1 MKRRDALKLGLGA
14 AGAGLAA
21 RQADAQVITDQWDTH
36 PQSGLVFPDN
46 FEPSIV
52 VAPSPPARPFAVPL
66 NIMPIAEPIDP
77 STYDPPIEP
86 ARHQRFTEFTPR
98 KHYREVLSEFRWKY
112 HTDAPYGDGTGA
124 TGRDG
129 DPDVGSWH
137 WGFNGIT
144 PGETYHARYGEPVV
158 LRRENFLPPVGTGH
172 VNFALPS
179 PTIHLHN
186 AHTASE
192 SDGLPQDFFDPGE
205 FWDHHYCN
213 FPAGSP
219 HGWEADNPE
228 IMNTL
233 WYHDHRLDFT
243 ATNVYAGFSGFYL
256 LFDERDS
263 GNENDKNPK
272 AFRLPSGDYDIPMV
286 LHDVQ
291 FNQDGQAVWDFFTPS
306 PKAKDAPEDVGNF
319 GGKPHSFGPSPQKY
333 TTTGMIGDKYTVNRT
348 IQPYLDVK
356 RRKYRFRILNGG
368 PSRLYRILLQVIP
381 KNGAP
386 YFDEF
391 TQISNDGNLFE
402 RPLKVTSV
410 DIWVAN
416 RMDVIVDFS
425 KYKAGDRIRFVNNLE
440 SRSDGA
446 GPTGYTVENITDKD
460 GLVEFRPLPGKVKD
474 PSRIP
479 KKMRDLPK
487 IRMSEVKQERLFVF
501 DYDNG
506 LWTVNGKLMDP
517 NRIDAQIEQGSAEIW
532 TFRNAGSAWA
542 HPVHTHF
549 EEFQILEVNGIP
561 VKEGDVLRAR
571 KDVVSLGPDDE
582 VKFFGRWRDFLGKHV
597 MHCHNVVHE
606 DHAMMIRWDIVP
618 SATSDGHHGHDH
630 VDDDDDHGRGRK
642 DRADASDSLSDPA
655 SNTKKG

>member
-14 AGAGLAA
+14 AGAGVVSAPA
-21 RQADAQVITDQWDTH
+21 RAQVVTDQWDEH

-46 FEPSIV
+46 FEPSIKI
-52 VAPSPPARPFAVPL
+52 APSPPARPFAVPL
-66 NIMPIAEPIDP
+66 NIMPIAQPIDP
-77 STYDPPIEP
+77 ATYDPPIEP
-86 ARHQRFTEFTPR
+86 ARHQRFDDFPPQ
-98 KHYREVLSEFRWKY
+98 KHYREVMSEFRWKY

-124 TGRDG
+124 IGRDG
-129 DPDVGSWH
+129 DPNIGSWH

-144 PGETYHARYGEPVV
+144 PGETYHARYGEPVF
-158 LRRENFLPPVGTGH
+158 LRRENHLGPVGANNVT
-172 VNFALPS
+172 FALPS

-192 SDGLPQDFFDPGE
+192 SDGLPQDFFNPGE
-205 FWDHHYCN
+205 FWDHHYGN
-213 FPAGSP
+213 FPAGFP
-219 HGWEADNPE
+219 DGWDADNPE

-256 LFDERDS
+256 LFDELDS
-263 GNENDKNPK
+263 GDENDRNPK
-272 AFRLPSGDYDIPMV
+272 AFRLPSGEFDIPLI

-306 PKAKDAPEDVGNF
+306 PKSKDAPVDVGNF
-319 GGKPHSFGPSPQKY
+319 QGTPDSFGPTAQKY
-333 TTTGMIGDKYTVNRT
+333 TTTGMVGDKYTVNRV

-381 KNGAP
+381 KRGQP

-391 TQISNDGNLFE
+391 VALSNDGNLYE
-402 RPLKVTSV
+402 RPLKLRELN
-410 DIWVAN
+410 IWVAN
-416 RMDVIVDFS
+416 RVDVVVDFS

-440 SRSDGA
+440 IREDGA
-446 GPTGYTVENITDKD
+446 GPTGYTIETITDAD
-460 GLVEFRPLPGKVKD
+460 GLIEFRPQPGKVKD

-479 KKMRDLPK
+479 QYMRKLPE
-487 IRMSEVKQERLFVF
+487 IDMSEVKRERTFVF

-517 NRIDAQIEQGSAEIW
+517 NRIDAQIEEGSAEVW
-532 TFRNAGSAWA
+532 TFRNAGAAWA

-549 EEFQILEVNGIP
+549 EEFQIFEVNGRP
-561 VKEGDVLRAR
+561 VERGDPLRAR
-571 KDVVSLGPDDE
+571 KDVVSLGPNDE

-606 DHAMMIRWDIVP
+606 DHAMMVRWDIVP
-618 SATSDGHHGHDH
+618 RGTST
-630 VDDDDDHGRGRK
+630 DDDDLKSENDHRGRGH
-642 DRADASDSLSDPA
+642 DRSNRNRSDR
-655 SNTKKG
+655 G